1 MSQKT
6 FIDKIKNLK
15 EFKDLF
21 ILIFFLGNLFYQSII
36 IKEIRKIATEV
47 VSLKYDRRVY
57 YLEFLAKN
65 EFKFKLEK
73 QVKKIEDKSKD
84 LKESD
89 IYDVRNACLKLSQA
103 KEDIQEIYDYDGNI
117 KGNCKIVEDYYSQLV
132 IEKGKT
138 FDINTNSQPESSKRR
153 GVALQYTYVNSKK
166 AILKALDDGN
176 GFPKKINV
184 ELEIPIK
191 L

>member
-103 KEDIQEIYDYDGNI
+103 REDIQEIYDYDGNI

-138 FDINTNSQPESSKRR
+138 FDINTNSHE
-153 GVALQYTYVNSKK
+153 VTN
-166 AILKALDDGN
+166 
-176 GFPKKINV
+176 
-184 ELEIPIK
+184 E
-191 L
+191 

>member
-1 MSQKT
+1 M
-6 FIDKIKNLK
+6 
-15 EFKDLF
+15 E
-21 ILIFFLGNLFYQSII
+21 
-36 IKEIRKIATEV
+36 RP
-47 VSLKYDRRVY
+47 Y

-138 FDINTNSQPESSKRR
+138 FDINTNSHE
-153 GVALQYTYVNSKK
+153 VTN
-166 AILKALDDGN
+166 
-176 GFPKKINV
+176 
-184 ELEIPIK
+184 E
-191 L
+191 